1 MRKLWL
7 AIFLFAVFSV
17 TGCISAVSTNP
28 NDYIGEYVF
37 KPNNAAPG
45 DFASFIIL
53 KQDHTA
59 LEIRFSKDTG
69 QIQTTPGRW
78 YLDRG
83 TDEEVVIDKRA
94 YPIHSSDSTIRLTI
108 NEVGQ
113 YYEKVR

>member
-1 MRKLWL
+1 MKKLWMVCL
-7 AIFLFAVFSV
+7 LFAGFMAA
-17 TGCISAVSTNP
+17 GCSAAVSTNP
-28 NDYIGEYVF
+28 NDYVGEYVF

-45 DFASFIIL
+45 GFASFVIL

-59 LEIRFSKDTG
+59 VEIRLSKDTG
-69 QIQTTPGRW
+69 QVQTTQGKW

-94 YPIHSSDSTIRLTI
+94 YPIHRSDSTIRLTI